1 MSGIKI
7 SARCVPNK
15 VKNPL
20 TGVQE
25 ASFLVET
32 FAPSHPKLQTRRAVS
47 VPKRDLAD
55 RLVKAINA
63 GAAISNPSVKKDLY
77 NKEYVSFDWTIRM
90 RAMNAELRLLG
101 F

>member
-7 SARCVPNK
+7 SARCVPHK
-15 VKNPL
+15 SMNPL

-25 ASFLVET
+25 TSFLVET
-32 FAPSHPKLQTRRAVS
+32 FAPSHPKLQTRYAVS

-63 GAAISNPSVKKDLY
+63 GAVVSNPSIKKDNY
-77 NKEYVSFDWTIRM
+77 NKEYIEFYWGIRN
-90 RAMNAELRLLG
+90 RALNAELRRLG